1 MKLYETKIIT
11 LTMFVPKFILTFPP
25 HSLYP
30 LSFLKQLLSVL
41 LSRFSARTNQGI
53 APAPPAVEL
62 DTTLRELY
70 SLDDPHGQDIIQV
83 YAIPSATT
91 QMTSSIP
98 LSTRFAYQSPRALKM
113 DSNVLART
121 NLQAG
126 PQSYGFVSGNMPLV
140 LFDVDAAG
148 DEAAQVEHMLS
159 PVKTHQADAIK
170 VFDQLAPAQRPELRF
185 VSSPNDITTSPKD
198 KFAIWNPMDCLTHL
212 PHLFDPEMHYELLSK
227 RGLAISGIPTPKS
240 DVIDCNLQPEQVR
253 DEGLLKD
260 EVARMMKPVIERA
273 TPFVIKLPQSLGS
286 QGVFVVQ
293 TDSEKQDAIESLT
306 VEVKR
311 MIQQINESNKHMRP
325 ASLVLQ
331 ETVPGTA
338 VALSLFVTKKGRAV
352 FTGCTEQIFD
362 NNGHWDG
369 GCIDYKQQDNLR
381 KQYADIAQEMATYMH
396 QKGYYGPLG
405 ADVMTDGNCK
415 QLVIDL
421 NVRVPTSYPL
431 GFLKKHFS
439 TQRSLHDAALLYPL
453 ALKGTRDDFQR
464 RFEKEIQE
472 GKIVICGWCNGS
484 GGPGGKYK
492 YSISSVAVGGQNPAQ
507 LRQMIE
513 RINVDRVRK

>member
-1 MKLYETKIIT
+1 MTASIT
-11 LTMFVPKFILTFPP
+11 PTMFVQKLMLTFSP
-25 HSLYP
+25 HTLLP
-30 LSFLKQLLSVL
+30 LTFFKEWLSGL
-41 LSRFSARTNQGI
+41 LSRFSARTYQEI
-53 APAPPAVEL
+53 APTPSAVEL

-70 SLDDPHGQDIIQV
+70 SLDSPQDEKIIQV

-98 LSTRFAYQSPRALKM
+98 LSTQFAYQSPRALKM

-140 LFDVDAAG
+140 LFDVGAAR
-148 DEAAQVEHMLS
+148 DEATQVEHMLS
-159 PVKTHQADAIK
+159 PVKTHQADALK

-185 VSSPNDITTSPKD
+185 VSSPTEITMNTNEKV
-198 KFAIWNPMDCLTHL
+198 AIWNPMDCLTHL

-227 RGLAISGIPTPKS
+227 RGLAISEIPTPKS
-240 DVIDCNLQPEQVR
+240 DVIDCNLQPDQTN
-253 DEGLLKD
+253 DESLLKD
-260 EVARMMKPVIERA
+260 EVERMMKPVNERA
-273 TPFVIKLPQSLGS
+273 IPFVIKLPQSLGS

-293 TDSEKQDAIESLT
+293 TDSEKQEAIGLLN

-325 ASLVLQ
+325 ASIVLQ
-331 ETVPGTA
+331 EIVPGTA
-338 VALSLFVTKKGRAV
+338 VALSLFVTIKGRSI

-362 NNGHWDG
+362 NHGHWDG

-405 ADVMTDGNCK
+405 ADVMTNLNGK

-439 TQRSLHDAALLYPL
+439 VQRGLHDAALLYPL

-464 RFEKEIQE
+464 RFDKEIRE

-484 GGPGGKYK
+484 GGPGGRYK
-492 YSISSVAVGGQNPAQ
+492 YSISSVAVGGETPSH

>member
-1 MKLYETKIIT
+1 
-11 LTMFVPKFILTFPP
+11 MFVPKFILLFSS
-25 HSLYP
+25 HSLHP
-30 LSFLKQLLSVL
+30 LWVFKEWLSIR
-41 LSRFSARTNQGI
+41 LSRFSTTKYQTI
-53 APAPPAVEL
+53 ASTSPAVEL

-70 SLDDPHGQDIIQV
+70 SLDDPQGQNIVQV

-148 DEAAQVEHMLS
+148 DEAAQAEHMLS
-159 PVKTHQADAIK
+159 PVKSHQADALR

-185 VSSPNDITTSPKD
+185 VPSPTGITTNPNDKV
-198 KFAIWNPMDCLTHL
+198 AIWNPMDCLTHL
-212 PHLFDPEMHYELLSK
+212 PHLFDPEEHYELLSK
-227 RGLAISGIPTPKS
+227 RGLAISGISTPNS
-240 DVIDCNLQPEQVR
+240 DVIDCNLQPHQVN
-253 DEGLLKD
+253 DEDLVKE
-260 EVARMMKPVIERA
+260 EVARMMKPVIEREV
-273 TPFVIKLPQSLGS
+273 PFVIKLPQSLGS

-293 TDSEKQDAIESLT
+293 TDSEKQDAIGLLT

-311 MIQQINESNKHMRP
+311 MIQQINESNRHMRP

-338 VALSLFVTKKGRAV
+338 VALSLFVTKKGRSI

-362 NNGHWDG
+362 NHGHWDG

-381 KQYADIAQEMATYMH
+381 EQYADIAQEMATYMH

-405 ADVMTDGNCK
+405 ADVMTDLNGK

-439 TQRSLHDAALLYPL
+439 IQRGLHDAALLYPL

-464 RFEKEIQE
+464 HFDKEIQE
-472 GKIVICGWCNGS
+472 GKIVICGWCHGS
-484 GGPGGKYK
+484 GGPGGRYK
-492 YSISSVAVGGQNPAQ
+492 YSISSVAVGGETPAH

-513 RINVDRVRK
+513 RINIDRVRK

>member
-1 MKLYETKIIT
+1 M
-11 LTMFVPKFILTFPP
+11 
-25 HSLYP
+25 
-30 LSFLKQLLSVL
+30 L
-41 LSRFSARTNQGI
+41 LSRFSARTYRKI
-53 APAPPAVEL
+53 AHTLPAVEL

-70 SLDDPHGQDIIQV
+70 SLDNPHGQNIIQV

-126 PQSYGFVSGNMPLV
+126 PQSYGFVSGKMPLV

-148 DEAAQVEHMLS
+148 DEASQVEHMLS
-159 PVKTHQADAIK
+159 PIKTHQADALK

-185 VSSPNDITTSPKD
+185 VSSPTEITTSPDD
-198 KFAIWNPMDCLTHL
+198 KIAIWNPMDCLIHL
-212 PHLFDPEMHYELLSK
+212 PHLFDPEKHYGLLSK
-227 RGLAISGIPTPKS
+227 RGLAVSGIPTPKS
-240 DVIDCNLQPEQVR
+240 DVIDCNLQPDQVN

-260 EVARMMKPVIERA
+260 EVERMMKPIIERPI
-273 TPFVIKLPQSLGS
+273 PFVIKLPQSLGS

-293 TDSEKQDAIESLT
+293 TDAEKQEAIGLLT

-331 ETVPGTA
+331 ETIPGTA
-338 VALSLFVTKKGRAV
+338 VALSLFVTKKGRSV

-362 NNGHWDG
+362 NHGHWDG

-381 KQYADIAQEMATYMH
+381 KQYADIAQEMASYMH
-396 QKGYYGPLG
+396 GKGYYGPLG
-405 ADVMTDGNCK
+405 ADVMTDLKGK

-439 TQRSLHDAALLYPL
+439 IQRGFHDAALLYPL
-453 ALKGTRDDFQR
+453 ALKATRDDFQR

-472 GKIVICGWCNGS
+472 GQIVICGWCNGS
-484 GGPGGKYK
+484 GGPGGRYK
-492 YSISSVAVGGQNPAQ
+492 YSISSVAVGGETPAH

>member
-1 MKLYETKIIT
+1 
-11 LTMFVPKFILTFPP
+11 MFVPKFILTFSS

-30 LSFLKQLLSVL
+30 LSFFQKWLSVL
-41 LSRFSARTNQGI
+41 LSRFSTRTYREV
-53 APAPPAVEL
+53 APSPPAVEL

-70 SLDDPHGQDIIQV
+70 SLDNPQSQEIIQV

-91 QMTSSIP
+91 QMTSSVP

-159 PVKTHQADAIK
+159 PVKSHQADALR
-170 VFDQLAPAQRPELRF
+170 VFGQLAPTQRPELRF
-185 VSSPNDITTSPKD
+185 VSSPNEITTNLKE
-198 KFAIWNPMDCLTHL
+198 KVVIWNPMDCLTHL
-212 PHLFDPEMHYELLSK
+212 PHLFDPEIHYELLSK
-227 RGLAISGIPTPKS
+227 RGLAVSGIPTPKS
-240 DVIDCNLQPEQVR
+240 DVIDCNLQPGQV
-253 DEGLLKD
+253 KD
-260 EVARMMKPVIERA
+260 ESLLNDEVERMMKPVIERA
-273 TPFVIKLPQSLGS
+273 IPFVIKLPQSLGS

-293 TDSEKQDAIESLT
+293 TDSEKQEAIASLT

-311 MIQQINESNKHMRP
+311 MIQQINESNQHMRP

-331 ETVPGTA
+331 ETVQGTA
-338 VALSLFVTKKGRAV
+338 VALSLFVTKKGRSV
-352 FTGCTEQIFD
+352 YTGCTEQIFD
-362 NNGHWDG
+362 NHGHWDG

-405 ADVMTDGNCK
+405 ADVMTDQNGK

-439 TQRSLHDAALLYPL
+439 VQRGLHDAALLYPL

-484 GGPGGKYK
+484 GGPGGRYK
-492 YSISSVAVGGQNPAQ
+492 YSISSVAVGGETPAD